1 MAPFPIHLAPAGQ
14 GPGAYI
20 YSYSICNLSYLD
32 LYQHSRL
39 ATKKHVLHLSTPK
52 KTQLT
57 FFFPQQNTINRR
69 RIRPSPLR
77 HPGPSES
84 ESDRSI
90 GPVRKE
96 TLGPLGVLDL
106 GPGTWNASR
115 LRDLSFHSR
124 SGRESERVVSRHKVV
139 VDRGGGSVGW
149 LVKRGWWWWWWCF
162 VGNSQQI
169 LSFLPQRRV
178 SKQTGKKGF
187 QQNDSSKTR
196 SWYLSCDQNAKNV
209 AGNITFHGTKRYL

>member
-139 VDRGGGSVGW
+139 VDRGVGRWVGW
-149 LVKRGWWWWWWCF
+149 WSVDDDDDDDVLLAIRSKYYHSFPKDEC
-162 VGNSQQI
+162 
-169 LSFLPQRRV
+169 LSKLA
-178 SKQTGKKGF
+178 KKDF
-187 QQNDSSKTR
+187 NKMTQVRLEVDIWVVTKMQKMS
-196 SWYLSCDQNAKNV
+196 L
-209 AGNITFHGTKRYL
+209 GT